1 MSEEIKNILERAL
14 STFLETFL
22 AMVVVGSG
30 VTEVDWLHILNVC
43 ALSTIISLAKNILV
57 FLGTDNEL
65 Q

>member
-22 AMVVVGSG
+22 AMVVVGNG